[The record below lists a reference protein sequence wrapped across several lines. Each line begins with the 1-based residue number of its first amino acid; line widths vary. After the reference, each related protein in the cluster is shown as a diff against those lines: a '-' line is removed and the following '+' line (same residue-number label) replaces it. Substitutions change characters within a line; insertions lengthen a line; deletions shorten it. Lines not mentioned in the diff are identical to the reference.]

1 MMESSPQLLN
11 SHAVGELPAVSES
24 IARLIVKRDGQLL
37 RDVPIF
43 KTRLTLGRRS
53 YNDIELND
61 LTVSGEHAVLHVKK
75 GEIVIHDLN
84 SRNGTLVNGQTV
96 MQQVL
101 VDGDELEVGVFR
113 LRLQMQSEFSS
124 NRAARVLTASLEVLQ
139 GAPIG
144 EPIAMSRP
152 INTIGN
158 PGQNVAVVA
167 RRRQGFFI
175 THLEGLS
182 YPMVNGE
189 SIGLAAFALDHDDV
203 IELGGATYK
212 FHLQV
217 S

>member
-1 MMESSPQLLN
+1 MESSTQFLDD
-11 SHAVGELPAVSES
+11 AAASES
-24 IARLIVKRDGQLL
+24 IARLIIKRDGQLL
-37 RDVPIF
+37 RDAPIF
-43 KTRLTLGRRS
+43 KTRLTIGRRS

-61 LTVSGEHAVLHVKK
+61 LTVSGEHAVVHVKK
-75 GEIVIHDLN
+75 GEIVVHDLN
-84 SRNGTLVNGQTV
+84 SRNGTLVNGKTV

-101 VDGDELEVGVFR
+101 ADGDEIEVGVFR
-113 LRLQMQSEFSS
+113 LRLQMKVELIVNKAPQ
-124 NRAARVLTASLEVLQ
+124 VLTASLEVLQ
-139 GAPIG
+139 GASIG
-144 EPIAMSRP
+144 EHIAMSRP

-189 SIGLAAFALDHDDV
+189 SIGLAAFALDHEDV
-203 IELGGATYK
+203 IELGASTYK
-212 FHLQV
+212 FNLQA

>member
-1 MMESSPQLLN
+1 MESSPQLLDDKT
-11 SHAVGELPAVSES
+11 ASES
-24 IARLIVKRDGQLL
+24 IARLIIKRDGQLL

-43 KTRLTLGRRS
+43 KTRLTIGRRS

-61 LTVSGEHAVLHVKK
+61 LTVSGEHAVVHVKK
-75 GEIVIHDLN
+75 GDIVVHDLN

-96 MQQVL
+96 MQHVL
-101 VDGDELEVGVFR
+101 VDGDQIEIGVFR
-113 LRLQMQSEFSS
+113 LHLQMQVEFVS
-124 NRAARVLTASLEVLQ
+124 NRSPRVLTASLELLQ
-139 GAPIG
+139 GNATG
-144 EPIAMSRP
+144 EIIALSRP

-158 PGQNVAVVA
+158 LGQNVAVVA

-189 SIGLAAFALDHDDV
+189 AIGLAAYALDHDDI

-212 FHLQV
+212 FNLQV

>member
-1 MMESSPQLLN
+1 MNSSLQL
-11 SHAVGELPAVSES
+11 SDDKVVSES
-24 IARLIVKRDGQLL
+24 IARFIIKRNGQLL
-37 RDVPIF
+37 RDALIF
-43 KTRLTLGRRS
+43 KARLTIGRRS

-61 LTVSGEHAVLHVKK
+61 LTVSGEHAVVHVKK
-75 GEIVIHDLN
+75 GEIVVHDLN
-84 SRNGTLVNGQTV
+84 SRNGTLVNGQAV

-101 VDGDELEVGVFR
+101 VDGDEIEVGVFH
-113 LRLQMQSEFSS
+113 LRLQMETQFSS
-124 NRAARVLTASLEVLQ
+124 TRAAPVFMASLEVLQ
-139 GAPIG
+139 GALIG
-144 EPIAMSRP
+144 ESIAMSRP

-189 SIGLAAFALDHDDV
+189 SIGLAAFALDQEDV
-203 IELGGATYK
+203 IELGGAMYK